1 MKKLMIVAAA
11 AVLAGNSYGITLTN
25 CTNKVELD
33 CAQVVFKVTATGKAI
48 QWTDKEDYGYK
59 SVAALKV
66 SKGALVL
73 FGTPNPD
80 VDDCC
85 YDTFSLYA
93 QVKVGK
99 TTKKV
104 AFLAQDV
111 KKWSVFGKN
120 FDAAMNSE
128 STKTYK
134 LESDFGA
141 YIEDD
146 SSTDV
151 DGYELVEEV
160 NLLATAFGK
169 ATYSNKAATT
179 KQVGKGACAVC
190 VPVDGA
196 SKLTPG
202 NYSGWFAGFQAK
214 ISDDDA
220 CMTCDCLDIDVFGG
234 TWKAKYQKKWSK
246 MNGWRSAASY
256 VFGSSILADMDE
268 AGIE

>member
-11 AVLAGNSYGITLTN
+11 AALAGNSYGIALTN
-25 CTNKVELD
+25 CTKAVELD
-33 CAQVVFKVTATGKAI
+33 CPQVVFKVTATGKAI

-59 SVAALKV
+59 SIAALKV

-73 FGTPNPD
+73 FGTTTG
-80 VDDCC
+80 DDCC

-99 TTKKV
+99 TTKKI
-104 AFLAQDV
+104 AFLNQEV

-120 FDAAMNSE
+120 FDAAMNNE
-128 STKTYK
+128 KTKKYT

-151 DGYELVEEV
+151 EGYDEV
-160 NLLATAFGK
+160 TGINLLATAFGK
-169 ATYSNKAATT
+169 AYYNVKAAKT
-179 KQVGKGACAVC
+179 KTSGCQVCTITEGSAA
-190 VPVDGA
+190 
-196 SKLTPG
+196 LTPG
-202 NYSGWFAGFQAK
+202 NYSGWFAGFQDK
-214 ISDDDA
+214 LSDDDA
-220 CMTCDCLDIDVFGG
+220 CMTCECLDIDVFGG
-234 TWKAKYQKKWSK
+234 TWKAKYQKAWSK
-246 MNGWRSAASY
+246 ANGWKSAASY
-256 VFGSSILADMDE
+256 AFGSSILADMVE